1 MSSFG
6 GLYVGVSGLNVSQT
20 ALNITSHNLANVDTK
35 GFVRQQ
41 AVITDFRYVKLGMNH
56 ISTLQQ
62 GLGADFAT
70 VRQVRDLFL
79 DRAYRQE
86 IGRQAYY
93 EAQYQAVSEV
103 EGLFGEL
110 EGITFQSSLNEF
122 WVSLQELA
130 KEPDSI
136 AARASLIQNAVTLVE
151 RTENISNA
159 LNDYQI
165 NLNTQIQK
173 QVNRINEIGDSIKE
187 LNTKIRMYES
197 NKQEKANDLRDQRN
211 LLLDELGKMALISYK
226 EDASGVVNVSIEGT
240 PFVSDEVVYH
250 MKTERLNEASPM
262 LKPVWEAHGNMD
274 VFNLDNVPTSDG
286 NTDIGSLKGLLI
298 ARGNKQGK
306 YTDIASYDEI
316 KNASTIMA
324 VQIQFDQLIHGIV
337 TTINDILCPNKKVTL
352 ADGSGEEIY
361 ILDKNKA
368 PVGLNGVAGEAL
380 FNRKTVSRYEERDI
394 SYIDENGDVISD
406 TVLVFI
412 EENPA
417 DKYSLYT
424 LGELEVNPVLL
435 QNNAYL
441 PLSSNTGSG
450 DFDIKIAE
458 ELVTKWQEPFATLT
472 PNDLTKFNFGDYY
485 TAFISE
491 IANRGEQYNTISTTQ
506 ASMVETID
514 NQRSQITG
522 VSSDEELTNLIKYQ
536 HAYNASARYINVV
549 SEMLE
554 HIIMRL

>member
-250 MKTERLNEASPM
+250 MKTERVNETSPM

-274 VFNLDNVPTSDG
+274 VFNLDQVPTSEG

-298 ARGNKQGK
+298 ARGNKQGN
-306 YTDIASYDEI
+306 YTDIANYDEI

-352 ADGSGEEIY
+352 ADGSGEVY
-361 ILDKNKA
+361 ILDTDKA
-368 PVGLNGVAGEAL
+368 PVGLNGIAGEAL
-380 FNRKTVSRYEERDI
+380 FDRKTVKRYEER
-394 SYIDENGDVISD
+394 YIVGTDEYGNTISD
-406 TVLVFI
+406 TVLVYN